1 MPASWSRATRSAP
14 PATWHRSEMTIVRTV
29 GTVKYYNDLKG
40 FGFIALGGERPDL
53 FFHVSQVAEET
64 PLRQGNRVS
73 CIEDFGP
80 DKRPIARQ
88 ATRA

>member
-1 MPASWSRATRSAP
+1 MPASWSRVTHSATL
-14 PATWHRSEMTIVRTV
+14 ATGRRSEITIVRTV
-29 GTVKYYNDLKG
+29 GTVKFYNDLKG

-53 FFHVSQVAEET
+53 FFHVSQVAEEN
-64 PLRQGNRVS
+64 PLRQGDRVS

-88 ATRA
+88 VTRA